1 MTTVSGPRGLSELA
15 PEELGKQVLNAW
27 DGFLDVA
34 DASDLAL
41 PSRLPRW
48 TGLDTCVHLG
58 AWEDHAPLEAI
69 VASARAGAGG
79 EPPRPDDSNARLL
92 AAHRD
97 ASREQ
102 VLAGLVRARD
112 AMEAFFDSAR
122 ARELGRVP
130 ARSSLGPLPVLT
142 LVHASCYELAVHA
155 LDLAPCGA
163 PPPPPQLLDRGLAAL
178 LDVTGALA
186 CRAGTHVDVTA
197 QAPTGGW
204 AFRSDPQ
211 GWTTR
216 STAAGRFDGTG
227 VRGAA
232 ADLLDASAG
241 RAALPQLLLT
251 RRLVVQDLPS
261 FLRLA
266 PLVHE
271 LPGLPGGAALRSGVV
286 GLSAVTGGVNR
297 VLGRLGRR

>member
-15 PEELGKQVLNAW
+15 PEELGEQVLTAW

-34 DASDLAL
+34 EACDLAL
-41 PSRLPRW
+41 PSRLPDW

-58 AWEDHAPLEAI
+58 AWADHAPLEGI
-69 VASARAGAGG
+69 VASARAGAAG
-79 EPPRPDDSNARLL
+79 EPPRPDEDNAALL

-97 ASREQ
+97 ASRDE
-102 VLAGLVRARD
+102 VLAALVRARD
-112 AMEAFFDSAR
+112 AVEAFFSSAP
-122 ARELGRVP
+122 ARELGRAP

-142 LVHASCYELAVHA
+142 LVHASCYELAVHS

-186 CRAGTHVDVTA
+186 SRAAIRVEVTA
-197 QAPTGGW
+197 QVPTGGW
-204 AFRSDPQ
+204 AFRSDPL
-211 GWTTR
+211 GWTTWA
-216 STAAGRFDGTG
+216 TPAGRFEGTG

-251 RRLVVQDLPS
+251 RRLVVQELPS

-271 LPGLPGGAALRSGVV
+271 VPGLPGGAALRSGVA
-286 GLSAVTGGVNR
+286 GLSAVTGGVSR